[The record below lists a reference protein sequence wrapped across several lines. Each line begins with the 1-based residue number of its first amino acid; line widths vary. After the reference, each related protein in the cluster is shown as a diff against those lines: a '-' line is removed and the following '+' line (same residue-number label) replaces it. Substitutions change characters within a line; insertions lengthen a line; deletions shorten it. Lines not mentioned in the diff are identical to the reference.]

1 MRDEWV
7 LPRSLVFITHVYTP
21 PQTPTGTSQR
31 CSSLRERG
39 FGKRTDSAAKK
50 GQTTYKSVTYL
61 PRNVAAVSRAMNWIE
76 HKKHDIAE
84 SHALAKGFAAKD
96 EQDKLR
102 RDALLN
108 DSADAVALA
117 RQHIQYIMEVS
128 RSAYSIC
135 SFDVTM
141 CCTLT

>member
-1 MRDEWV
+1 
-7 LPRSLVFITHVYTP
+7 
-21 PQTPTGTSQR
+21 
-31 CSSLRERG
+31 
-39 FGKRTDSAAKK
+39 
-50 GQTTYKSVTYL
+50 
-61 PRNVAAVSRAMNWIE
+61 MNWIE

-117 RQHIQYIMEVS
+117 RQHIQYIIGVS